1 MKKLFALLLAMTLV
15 FSLAACGD
23 NNTTDPDKDNP
34 GVSQSGENNDSQGG
48 TENQGGEENNGGN
61 NGDGNT
67 ETYDL
72 TTVAGYL
79 AQYGYSES
87 DFSSTKNFT
96 RMKSTSTKSSGEIV
110 NVGVYVSEGLTDDEK
125 TAWVDSFIT
134 LVKGKSDD
142 GKVYKYDYFKGI
154 QAEQIDPAVDFATF
168 GGVMA
173 YKADGKTV
181 VVELSITNGVDSDNP
196 DDAMSFADI
205 GFEFE

>member
-1 MKKLFALLLAMTLV
+1 MKKLLAILLAAMMLL
-15 FSLAACGD
+15 SLAACG
-23 NNTTDPDKDNP
+23 NNETPSGSEGDKP
-34 GVSQSGENNDSQGG
+34 GTSQGGESNNGGENN
-48 TENQGGEENNGGN
+48 N
-61 NGDGNT
+61 NGDNNT

-110 NVGVYVSEGLTDDEK
+110 NVGVYISEGLTEDEK

-181 VVELSITNGVDSDNP
+181 VVELSVTNGVDSDNP
-196 DDAMSFADI
+196 DDAMSFANI

>member
-1 MKKLFALLLAMTLV
+1 MKKLFALLLALMMV
-15 FSLAACGD
+15 FALAACGD

-34 GVSQSGENNDSQGG
+34 GTSQSDNQGG
-48 TENQGGEENNGGN
+48 TENQGGEENNGGEN
-61 NGDGNT
+61 N

-79 AQYGYSES
+79 ASYGYAES

-110 NVGVYVSEGLTDDEK
+110 NVGVYISEGLTEDEK

-142 GKVYKYDYFKGI
+142 GKVYKYDYFNGI
-154 QAEQIDPAVDFATF
+154 QTDEIEPAVDFATF

-181 VVELSITNGVDSDNP
+181 VVELSVTNGVDSDNP
-196 DDAMSFADI
+196 DDAMSFANI

>member
-1 MKKLFALLLAMTLV
+1 MKKLFALLLAMMLV
-15 FSLAACGD
+15 FSLAACG
-23 NNTTDPDKDNP
+23 NNETPSGSEGGTP
-34 GVSQSGENNDSQGG
+34 GTSQGG
-48 TENQGGEENNGGN
+48 ESNNGGESTN
-61 NGDGNT
+61 NGDNNT

-79 AQYGYSES
+79 AFYGYAES
-87 DFSSTKNFT
+87 DFSATKNFT
-96 RMKSTSTKSSGEIV
+96 RMKSTSTKSSTGEIV

-125 TAWVDSFIT
+125 TAWIDSFIT

-142 GKVYKYDYFKGI
+142 GKVYKYDYFNGI
-154 QAEQIDPAVDFATF
+154 QAEEIDPAVDFATF

-181 VVELSITNGVDSDNP
+181 VVELSVTNGVDSDNP
-196 DDAMSFADI
+196 DDAMSFANI

>member
-1 MKKLFALLLAMTLV
+1 MKKLLAILLAAMMV
-15 FSLAACGD
+15 FALAACG
-23 NNTTDPDKDNP
+23 NNETPSGSEGDRP
-34 GVSQSGENNDSQGG
+34 GTSQGGESNNGGENN
-48 TENQGGEENNGGN
+48 N
-61 NGDGNT
+61 NGDNNT

-110 NVGVYVSEGLTDDEK
+110 NVGVYISEGLTEDEK

-142 GKVYKYDYFKGI
+142 GKVYKYDYFNGI
-154 QAEQIDPAVDFATF
+154 QTDEIEPAVDFATF

-173 YKADGKTV
+173 YRADGKTV
-181 VVELSITNGVDSDNP
+181 VVELSVTNGVDSDNP
-196 DDAMSFADI
+196 DDAMSFANI

>member
-1 MKKLFALLLAMTLV
+1 MKRLLAFLLV
-15 FSLAACGD
+15 AIMAFSLVACG
-23 NNTTDPDKDNP
+23 NNETPSGSEGDKP
-34 GVSQSGENNDSQGG
+34 GTSQGGESNNGGENN
-48 TENQGGEENNGGN
+48 NNGGESTN
-61 NGDGNT
+61 NGDNNT

-110 NVGVYVSEGLTDDEK
+110 NVGVYISEGLTDDEK
-125 TAWVDSFIT
+125 TAWIDNFIT
-134 LVKGKSDD
+134 LAESKSDD

-154 QAEQIDPAVDFATF
+154 QAEQINPAVDFATF

-173 YKADGKTV
+173 YRADGKTV
-181 VVELSITNGVDSDNP
+181 VVELSITNGVDSDDP
-196 DDAMSFADI
+196 DDAMSFANI

>member
-1 MKKLFALLLAMTLV
+1 MKKLFALLLAMMMI
-15 FSLAACGD
+15 FSLAACG
-23 NNTTDPDKDNP
+23 NNETPSGSEGGTP
-34 GVSQSGENNDSQGG
+34 GTSQGGESNNGGENN
-48 TENQGGEENNGGN
+48 NNGGESTN
-61 NGDGNT
+61 NGDNNT

-110 NVGVYVSEGLTDDEK
+110 NVGVYISEGLTDDEK
-125 TAWVDSFIT
+125 TAWIDNFIT
-134 LVKGKSDD
+134 LAESKSDD

-154 QAEQIDPAVDFATF
+154 QTDEIEPAVDFATF

-173 YKADGKTV
+173 YRADGKTV
-181 VVELSITNGVDSDNP
+181 VVELSITNGVDSDDP
-196 DDAMSFADI
+196 DDAMSFANI

>member
-1 MKKLFALLLAMTLV
+1 MKKLLALLLAAMMV
-15 FSLAACGD
+15 FALAACGD
-23 NNTTDPDKDNP
+23 NTTTDPDKDNP

-79 AQYGYSES
+79 AYYGYAES
-87 DFSSTKNFT
+87 DFSATKNFT

-110 NVGVYVSEGLTDDEK
+110 NVGVYVSEVLTEDEK

-142 GKVYKYDYFKGI
+142 GKVYKYDYFNGI
-154 QAEQIDPAVDFATF
+154 QTDEIEPAVDFATF

-181 VVELSITNGVDSDNP
+181 VVELSVTNGVDSDNP
-196 DDAMSFADI
+196 DDAMSFANI

>member
-1 MKKLFALLLAMTLV
+1 MMVFA
-15 FSLAACGD
+15 LAACDTGD
-23 NNTTDPDKDNP
+23 DPNPSGSNNP
-34 GVSQSGENNDSQGG
+34 GTSQNDTPGG
-48 TENQGGEENNGGN
+48 TENQGGEENNGGEN
-61 NGDGNT
+61 N

-110 NVGVYVSEGLTDDEK
+110 NVGVYISEGLTEDEK

-142 GKVYKYDYFKGI
+142 GKVYKYDYFNGI
-154 QAEQIDPAVDFATF
+154 QTDEIEPAVDFATF

-173 YKADGKTV
+173 YRADGKTV
-181 VVELSITNGVDSDNP
+181 VVELSITNGVDSDDP

>member
-1 MKKLFALLLAMTLV
+1 MKKLFAFLLALMMVL
-15 FSLAACGD
+15 SLAACDLG
-23 NNTTDPDKDNP
+23 NNENPNGDNP
-34 GVSQSGENNDSQGG
+34 GTSQGGESNNGGENN
-48 TENQGGEENNGGN
+48 N
-61 NGDGNT
+61 NGDNNT

-110 NVGVYVSEGLTDDEK
+110 NVGVYISEGLTEDEK

-142 GKVYKYDYFKGI
+142 GKVYKYDYFNGI
-154 QAEQIDPAVDFATF
+154 QTDEIEPAVDFATF

-181 VVELSITNGVDSDNP
+181 VVELSVTNGVDSDNP
-196 DDAMSFADI
+196 DDAMSFANI

>member
-1 MKKLFALLLAMTLV
+1 MKKLFALLLAMMMV
-15 FSLAACGD
+15 FALAACGD
-23 NNTTDPDKDNP
+23 NETPSGSEGDKP
-34 GVSQSGENNDSQGG
+34 GTSQGGESNNGGENN
-48 TENQGGEENNGGN
+48 NNGGESTN
-61 NGDGNT
+61 NGDNNT

-110 NVGVYVSEGLTDDEK
+110 NVGVYISEGLTDDEK
-125 TAWVDSFIT
+125 TAWIDNFIT
-134 LVKGKSDD
+134 LAESKSDD

-173 YKADGKTV
+173 YRSSLLRATT
-181 VVELSITNGVDSDNP
+181 L
-196 DDAMSFADI
+196 
-205 GFEFE
+205 

>member
-1 MKKLFALLLAMTLV
+1 MKKILAILLATMMV
-15 FSLAACGD
+15 FALAACG
-23 NNTTDPDKDNP
+23 NNETPSGREGDKP
-34 GVSQSGENNDSQGG
+34 GTSQGG
-48 TENQGGEENNGGN
+48 ESNNGGESTN
-61 NGDGNT
+61 NGDKNT

-110 NVGVYVSEGLTDDEK
+110 NVGVYISEGLTDDEK
-125 TAWVDSFIT
+125 TAWIDNFIT
-134 LVKGKSDD
+134 LVESKSDD

-154 QAEQIDPAVDFATF
+154 QAEQINPAVDFATF

-173 YKADGKTV
+173 YRADGKTV
-181 VVELSITNGVDSDNP
+181 VVELSITNGVDSDDP
-196 DDAMSFADI
+196 DDAMSFANI

>member
-1 MKKLFALLLAMTLV
+1 MKKLLAILLALMMVFALV
-15 FSLAACGD
+15 ACG
-23 NNTTDPDKDNP
+23 NNETPSGSEGDKP
-34 GVSQSGENNDSQGG
+34 GTSQGGESNNGGENN
-48 TENQGGEENNGGN
+48 N
-61 NGDGNT
+61 NGDNNT

-110 NVGVYVSEGLTDDEK
+110 NVGVYISEGLTEDEK

-142 GKVYKYDYFKGI
+142 GKVYKYDYFNGI
-154 QAEQIDPAVDFATF
+154 QTDEIEPAVDFATF

-181 VVELSITNGVDSDNP
+181 VVELSVTNGVDSDNP
-196 DDAMSFADI
+196 DDAMSFANI

>member
-1 MKKLFALLLAMTLV
+1 MKKLLAILLAAMLLL
-15 FSLAACGD
+15 SLAACG
-23 NNTTDPDKDNP
+23 NNETPSGSEGDKP
-34 GVSQSGENNDSQGG
+34 GTSQGGESNNGGENN
-48 TENQGGEENNGGN
+48 N
-61 NGDGNT
+61 NGDNNT

-110 NVGVYVSEGLTDDEK
+110 NVGVYISEGLTEDEK

-173 YKADGKTV
+173 YRADGKTV
-181 VVELSITNGVDSDNP
+181 VVELSITNGVDSDDP
-196 DDAMSFADI
+196 DDAMSFANI

>member
-1 MKKLFALLLAMTLV
+1 MKKLLAILLVAMMVFA
-15 FSLAACGD
+15 LAACG
-23 NNTTDPDKDNP
+23 NNETPSGSEGDRP
-34 GVSQSGENNDSQGG
+34 GTSQGGESNNGGENN
-48 TENQGGEENNGGN
+48 N
-61 NGDGNT
+61 NGDNNT

-110 NVGVYVSEGLTDDEK
+110 NVGVYISEGLTEDEK

-142 GKVYKYDYFKGI
+142 GKVYKYDYFNGI
-154 QAEQIDPAVDFATF
+154 QTDEIEPAIDFATF

-181 VVELSITNGVDSDNP
+181 VVELSVTNGVDSDNP
-196 DDAMSFADI
+196 DDAMSFANI

>member
-1 MKKLFALLLAMTLV
+1 MKKLFALLLALMMV
-15 FSLAACGD
+15 FALAACG
-23 NNTTDPDKDNP
+23 NNETPSGSEGDKP
-34 GVSQSGENNDSQGG
+34 GTSQGG
-48 TENQGGEENNGGN
+48 ESNNGGESTN
-61 NGDGNT
+61 NGDNNT

-110 NVGVYVSEGLTDDEK
+110 NVGVYISEGLTEDEK

-134 LVKGKSDD
+134 LAESKSDD
-142 GKVYKYDYFKGI
+142 GKVYKYDYFNGI
-154 QAEQIDPAVDFATF
+154 QTDEIEPAVDFATF

-181 VVELSITNGVDSDNP
+181 VVELSITNGVDSDDP
-196 DDAMSFADI
+196 DDAMSFANI

>member
-1 MKKLFALLLAMTLV
+1 MKKLLAILLAAMMV
-15 FSLAACGD
+15 FALAACG
-23 NNTTDPDKDNP
+23 NNETPSGSEGDKP
-34 GVSQSGENNDSQGG
+34 GTSQGG
-48 TENQGGEENNGGN
+48 ESNNGGESTN
-61 NGDGNT
+61 NGDNNT

-110 NVGVYVSEGLTDDEK
+110 NVGVYISEGLTEDEK

-142 GKVYKYDYFKGI
+142 GKVYKYDYFNGI
-154 QAEQIDPAVDFATF
+154 QTDEIEPAVDFATF

-181 VVELSITNGVDSDNP
+181 VVELSVTNGVDSDNP
-196 DDAMSFADI
+196 DDAMSFANI

>member
-1 MKKLFALLLAMTLV
+1 MKKILAILLAAMMI
-15 FSLAACGD
+15 FSLAACGE
-23 NNTTDPDKDNP
+23 NTDNP
-34 GVSQSGENNDSQGG
+34 SGNENNPGTSQNGGENN
-48 TENQGGEENNGGN
+48 NGGESTN
-61 NGDGNT
+61 NGDNNT

-110 NVGVYVSEGLTDDEK
+110 NVGVYISEGLTDDEK
-125 TAWVDSFIT
+125 TAWIDNFIT
-134 LVKGKSDD
+134 LAESKSDD

-154 QAEQIDPAVDFATF
+154 QTDEIEPAVDFATF

-173 YKADGKTV
+173 YRADGKTV
-181 VVELSITNGVDSDNP
+181 VVELSITNGVDSDDP
-196 DDAMSFADI
+196 DDAMSFANI

>member
-1 MKKLFALLLAMTLV
+1 MKKSFALLIALMMV
-15 FSLAACGD
+15 FTLAACG
-23 NNTTDPDKDNP
+23 NNETPSGSEGDNP
-34 GVSQSGENNDSQGG
+34 GISQGGESNNGGENN
-48 TENQGGEENNGGN
+48 NNGGESTN
-61 NGDGNT
+61 NGDNNT

-110 NVGVYVSEGLTDDEK
+110 NVGVYISEGLTDDEK
-125 TAWVDSFIT
+125 TAWIDNFIT
-134 LVKGKSDD
+134 LAESKSDD

-173 YKADGKTV
+173 YRADGKTV
-181 VVELSITNGVDSDNP
+181 VVELSITNGVDSDDP
-196 DDAMSFADI
+196 DDAMSFANI

>member
-1 MKKLFALLLAMTLV
+1 MKKLFALLLALMMI
-15 FSLAACGD
+15 FSLAACG
-23 NNTTDPDKDNP
+23 NNETPSGSEGGTP
-34 GVSQSGENNDSQGG
+34 GTSQGGESNNGGENN
-48 TENQGGEENNGGN
+48 NNGGESTN
-61 NGDGNT
+61 NGDNNT

-110 NVGVYVSEGLTDDEK
+110 NVGVYISEGLTEEEK

-142 GKVYKYDYFKGI
+142 GKVYKYDYFNGI
-154 QAEQIDPAVDFATF
+154 QTDEIEPAVDFATF

-181 VVELSITNGVDSDNP
+181 VVELSVTNGVDSDNP

>member
-1 MKKLFALLLAMTLV
+1 MKKLLALLLVGMMI

-34 GVSQSGENNDSQGG
+34 GTSQSDNQGG
-48 TENQGGEENNGGN
+48 TENQGGEENNGGEN
-61 NGDGNT
+61 N

-79 AQYGYSES
+79 ASYGYAES

-110 NVGVYVSEGLTDDEK
+110 NVGVYISEGLTEDEK
-125 TAWVDSFIT
+125 TAWIDSFIT

-142 GKVYKYDYFKGI
+142 GKVYKYDYFNGI
-154 QAEQIDPAVDFATF
+154 QTDEIEPAVDFATF

-181 VVELSITNGVDSDNP
+181 VVELSVTNGVDSDNP
-196 DDAMSFADI
+196 DDAMSFANI

>member
-1 MKKLFALLLAMTLV
+1 MKKLFALLIALMMV
-15 FSLAACGD
+15 FALAACG
-23 NNTTDPDKDNP
+23 NNETPSGSEGDKP
-34 GVSQSGENNDSQGG
+34 GTSQGGESNNGGENN
-48 TENQGGEENNGGN
+48 N
-61 NGDGNT
+61 NGDNNT

-110 NVGVYVSEGLTDDEK
+110 NVGVYISEGLTEDEK

-181 VVELSITNGVDSDNP
+181 VVELSVTNGVDSDNP
-196 DDAMSFADI
+196 DDAMSFANI

>member
-1 MKKLFALLLAMTLV
+1 MKKLFALLLALMMV
-15 FSLAACGD
+15 FALAACG
-23 NNTTDPDKDNP
+23 NNETPSGSEGDKP
-34 GVSQSGENNDSQGG
+34 GTSQGGESNNGGENN
-48 TENQGGEENNGGN
+48 NNGGESTN
-61 NGDGNT
+61 NGDNNT

-110 NVGVYVSEGLTDDEK
+110 NVGVYISEGLTEDEK

-181 VVELSITNGVDSDNP
+181 VVELSVTNGVDSDNP
-196 DDAMSFADI
+196 DDAMSFANI

>member
-1 MKKLFALLLAMTLV
+1 MKKLLAILLAAMMV
-15 FSLAACGD
+15 FALAACG
-23 NNTTDPDKDNP
+23 NNETPSGSEGDKP
-34 GVSQSGENNDSQGG
+34 GTSQGGESNNGGENN
-48 TENQGGEENNGGN
+48 NNGGESTN
-61 NGDGNT
+61 NGDNNT

-110 NVGVYVSEGLTDDEK
+110 NVGVYISEGLTEDEK

-154 QAEQIDPAVDFATF
+154 QAEEIDPAVDFATF

-181 VVELSITNGVDSDNP
+181 VVELSITNGVDSDDP
-196 DDAMSFADI
+196 DDAMSFANI

>member
-1 MKKLFALLLAMTLV
+1 MKKLLAILLAAMMLL
-15 FSLAACGD
+15 SLAACG
-23 NNTTDPDKDNP
+23 NNETPSGSEGDKP
-34 GVSQSGENNDSQGG
+34 GTSQGGESNNGGENN
-48 TENQGGEENNGGN
+48 N
-61 NGDGNT
+61 NGDNNT

-110 NVGVYVSEGLTDDEK
+110 NVGVYISEGLTDDEK
-125 TAWVDSFIT
+125 TAWVDNFIT
-134 LVKGKSDD
+134 LAESKSDD

-173 YKADGKTV
+173 YRADGKTV
-181 VVELSITNGVDSDNP
+181 VVELSITNGVDSDDP
-196 DDAMSFADI
+196 DDAMSFANI

>member
-1 MKKLFALLLAMTLV
+1 MKKLLAILLAAMMV
-15 FSLAACGD
+15 FALAACG
-23 NNTTDPDKDNP
+23 NNETPSGSEGDKP
-34 GVSQSGENNDSQGG
+34 GTSQGGESNNGGENN
-48 TENQGGEENNGGN
+48 N
-61 NGDGNT
+61 NGDNNT

-110 NVGVYVSEGLTDDEK
+110 NVGVYISEGLTEDEK

-134 LVKGKSDD
+134 LAKGKSDD
-142 GKVYKYDYFKGI
+142 GKVYKYDYFNGI
-154 QAEQIDPAVDFATF
+154 QTDEIEPAVDFATF

-181 VVELSITNGVDSDNP
+181 VVELSVTNGVDSDNP
-196 DDAMSFADI
+196 DDAMSFANI

>member
-1 MKKLFALLLAMTLV
+1 MKKLFALLLALMMV
-15 FSLAACGD
+15 FALAACG
-23 NNTTDPDKDNP
+23 NNETPSGGEGDKP
-34 GVSQSGENNDSQGG
+34 GTSQGGESNNGGENN
-48 TENQGGEENNGGN
+48 N
-61 NGDGNT
+61 NGDNNT

-110 NVGVYVSEGLTDDEK
+110 NVGVYISEGLTEDEK

-142 GKVYKYDYFKGI
+142 GKVYKYDYFNGI
-154 QAEQIDPAVDFATF
+154 QTDEIEPAVDFATF

-173 YKADGKTV
+173 YRADGKTV
-181 VVELSITNGVDSDNP
+181 VVELSVTNGVDSDNP
-196 DDAMSFADI
+196 DDAMSFANI

>member
-1 MKKLFALLLAMTLV
+1 MKKLLAILLAAMMV
-15 FSLAACGD
+15 FALAACG
-23 NNTTDPDKDNP
+23 NNETPSGSEGDKP
-34 GVSQSGENNDSQGG
+34 GTSQGGESNNGGENN
-48 TENQGGEENNGGN
+48 N
-61 NGDGNT
+61 NGDNNT

-79 AQYGYSES
+79 AQYGYSEN

-110 NVGVYVSEGLTDDEK
+110 NVGVYISEGLTEDEK

-142 GKVYKYDYFKGI
+142 GKVYKYDYFNGI
-154 QAEQIDPAVDFATF
+154 QTDEIEPAVDFATF

-181 VVELSITNGVDSDNP
+181 VVELSITNGVDSDDP
-196 DDAMSFADI
+196 DDAMSFANI

>member
-1 MKKLFALLLAMTLV
+1 MKKLFALLIALMMIVSLV
-15 FSLAACGD
+15 ACGENTNTPSGSEGD
-23 NNTTDPDKDNP
+23 KPGTSQGGESNN
-34 GVSQSGENNDSQGG
+34 GGENN
-48 TENQGGEENNGGN
+48 N
-61 NGDGNT
+61 NGDNNT

-110 NVGVYVSEGLTDDEK
+110 NVGVYISEGLTEDEK

-142 GKVYKYDYFKGI
+142 GKVYKYDYFNGI
-154 QAEQIDPAVDFATF
+154 QTDEIEPAVDFATF

-181 VVELSITNGVDSDNP
+181 VVELSVTNGVDSDDP
-196 DDAMSFADI
+196 DDAMSFANI

>member
-1 MKKLFALLLAMTLV
+1 MKKLLAILLAAMMLL
-15 FSLAACGD
+15 SLAACG
-23 NNTTDPDKDNP
+23 NNETPSGSEGDKP
-34 GVSQSGENNDSQGG
+34 GTSQGGESNNGGENN
-48 TENQGGEENNGGN
+48 N
-61 NGDGNT
+61 NGDNNT

-110 NVGVYVSEGLTDDEK
+110 NVGVYISEGLTEDEK

-142 GKVYKYDYFKGI
+142 GKVYKYDYFKGL

-181 VVELSITNGVDSDNP
+181 VVELSVTNGVDSDNP
-196 DDAMSFADI
+196 DDAMSFANI

>member
-1 MKKLFALLLAMTLV
+1 MKKLFALLLALMMV
-15 FSLAACGD
+15 FALAACGD

-34 GVSQSGENNDSQGG
+34 GTSQSDNQGG
-48 TENQGGEENNGGN
+48 TENQGGEENNGGEN
-61 NGDGNT
+61 N

-79 AQYGYSES
+79 ASYGYAES

-110 NVGVYVSEGLTDDEK
+110 NVGVYISEGLTEDEK

-142 GKVYKYDYFKGI
+142 GKVYKYDYFNGI
-154 QAEQIDPAVDFATF
+154 QTDEIEPAIDFATF

-181 VVELSITNGVDSDNP
+181 VVELSVTNGVDSDNP
-196 DDAMSFADI
+196 DDAMSFANI

>member
-1 MKKLFALLLAMTLV
+1 MKKLLAILLAAMMV
-15 FSLAACGD
+15 FALAACG
-23 NNTTDPDKDNP
+23 NNETPSGSEGDKP
-34 GVSQSGENNDSQGG
+34 GTSQGGESNNGGENN
-48 TENQGGEENNGGN
+48 N
-61 NGDGNT
+61 NGDNNT

-110 NVGVYVSEGLTDDEK
+110 NVGVYISEGLTEDEK

-142 GKVYKYDYFKGI
+142 GKVYKYDYFNGI
-154 QAEQIDPAVDFATF
+154 QTDEIEPAVDFATF

-181 VVELSITNGVDSDNP
+181 VVELSITNGVDSDDP
-196 DDAMSFADI
+196 DDAMSFANI

>member
-1 MKKLFALLLAMTLV
+1 MKKLFAFLLALMMVL
-15 FSLAACGD
+15 SLAACDLG
-23 NNTTDPDKDNP
+23 NNENPNGDNP
-34 GVSQSGENNDSQGG
+34 GTSQGGESNNGGENN
-48 TENQGGEENNGGN
+48 N
-61 NGDGNT
+61 NGDNNT

-110 NVGVYVSEGLTDDEK
+110 NVGVYVSEVLTEDEK

-142 GKVYKYDYFKGI
+142 GKVYKYDYFNGI
-154 QAEQIDPAVDFATF
+154 QTDEIEPAVDFATF

-181 VVELSITNGVDSDNP
+181 VVELSVTNGVDSDNP
-196 DDAMSFADI
+196 DDAMSFANI

>member
-1 MKKLFALLLAMTLV
+1 MKKLLAILLALMMV
-15 FSLAACGD
+15 FALAACG
-23 NNTTDPDKDNP
+23 NNEKPSGSEGDKP
-34 GVSQSGENNDSQGG
+34 GTSQGG
-48 TENQGGEENNGGN
+48 ESNNGGESTN
-61 NGDGNT
+61 NGDNNT

-110 NVGVYVSEGLTDDEK
+110 NVGVYISEGLTEDEK

-142 GKVYKYDYFKGI
+142 GKVYKYDYFNGI
-154 QAEQIDPAVDFATF
+154 QTDEIEPAVDFATF

-181 VVELSITNGVDSDNP
+181 VVELSVTNGVDSDNP
-196 DDAMSFADI
+196 DDAMSFANI

>member
-1 MKKLFALLLAMTLV
+1 MKKLLAILLALMMV
-15 FSLAACGD
+15 FALAACG
-23 NNTTDPDKDNP
+23 NNETPSGSEGDKP
-34 GVSQSGENNDSQGG
+34 GTSQGGESNNGGENN
-48 TENQGGEENNGGN
+48 N
-61 NGDGNT
+61 NGDNNT

-110 NVGVYVSEGLTDDEK
+110 NVGVYISEGLTEDEK

-181 VVELSITNGVDSDNP
+181 VVELSVTNGVDSDNP
-196 DDAMSFADI
+196 DDAMSFANI

>member
-1 MKKLFALLLAMTLV
+1 MIVFA
-15 FSLAACGD
+15 LAACG
-23 NNTTDPDKDNP
+23 NNETPSGNEGDKP
-34 GVSQSGENNDSQGG
+34 GTSQGGESNNGGENN
-48 TENQGGEENNGGN
+48 N
-61 NGDGNT
+61 NGDNNT

-110 NVGVYVSEGLTDDEK
+110 NVGVYISEGLTEDEK

-142 GKVYKYDYFKGI
+142 GKVYKYDYFNGI
-154 QAEQIDPAVDFATF
+154 QTDEIEPAVDFATF

-173 YKADGKTV
+173 YRADGKTV
-181 VVELSITNGVDSDNP
+181 VVELSITNGVDSDDP
-196 DDAMSFADI
+196 DDAMSFANI

>member
-1 MKKLFALLLAMTLV
+1 MKKLLAILLAAMMLL
-15 FSLAACGD
+15 SLAACG
-23 NNTTDPDKDNP
+23 NNETPSGSEGDKP
-34 GVSQSGENNDSQGG
+34 GTSQGGESNNGGENN
-48 TENQGGEENNGGN
+48 N
-61 NGDGNT
+61 NGDNNT

-110 NVGVYVSEGLTDDEK
+110 NVGVYISEGLTEDEM

-142 GKVYKYDYFKGI
+142 GKVYKYDYFNGI
-154 QAEQIDPAVDFATF
+154 QTDEIEPAVDFATF

-196 DDAMSFADI
+196 DDAMSFANI

>member
-1 MKKLFALLLAMTLV
+1 MKKLLAILLALMMVFALT
-15 FSLAACGD
+15 ACG
-23 NNTTDPDKDNP
+23 NNETPSGSEDDKP
-34 GVSQSGENNDSQGG
+34 GTSH
-48 TENQGGEENNGGN
+48 GGESNNGGESTN
-61 NGDGNT
+61 NGDNNT

-110 NVGVYVSEGLTDDEK
+110 NVGVYISEGLTEDEK

-142 GKVYKYDYFKGI
+142 GKVYKYDYFKGV

-181 VVELSITNGVDSDNP
+181 VVELSVTNGVDSDNP
-196 DDAMSFADI
+196 DDAMSFANI

>member
-1 MKKLFALLLAMTLV
+1 MKKLLAILLAAMMV
-15 FSLAACGD
+15 FALAACG
-23 NNTTDPDKDNP
+23 NNETPSGGEGDKP
-34 GVSQSGENNDSQGG
+34 GTSQGGESNNGGENN
-48 TENQGGEENNGGN
+48 N
-61 NGDGNT
+61 NGDNNT

-110 NVGVYVSEGLTDDEK
+110 NVGVFISEGLTDNEK
-125 TAWVDSFIT
+125 TAWMDNFIT
-134 LVKGKSDD
+134 LAESKSDD
-142 GKVYKYDYFKGI
+142 GKVYKYDYFNGI
-154 QAEQIDPAVDFATF
+154 QTDEIEPAVDFATF

-181 VVELSITNGVDSDNP
+181 VVELSVTNGVDSDNP
-196 DDAMSFADI
+196 DDAMSFANI

>member
-1 MKKLFALLLAMTLV
+1 MKKIFALLIALMMV
-15 FSLAACGD
+15 FALAACG
-23 NNTTDPDKDNP
+23 NNETPSGSEGDKP
-34 GVSQSGENNDSQGG
+34 GTSQGG
-48 TENQGGEENNGGN
+48 ESNNGGESTN
-61 NGDGNT
+61 NGDNNT

-110 NVGVYVSEGLTDDEK
+110 NVGVYISEGLTDDEK
-125 TAWVDSFIT
+125 TAWIDNFIT
-134 LVKGKSDD
+134 LAESKSDD

-154 QAEQIDPAVDFATF
+154 QTDEIEPAVDFATF

-173 YKADGKTV
+173 YRADGKTV
-181 VVELSITNGVDSDNP
+181 VVELSITNGVDSDDP
-196 DDAMSFADI
+196 DDAMSFANI